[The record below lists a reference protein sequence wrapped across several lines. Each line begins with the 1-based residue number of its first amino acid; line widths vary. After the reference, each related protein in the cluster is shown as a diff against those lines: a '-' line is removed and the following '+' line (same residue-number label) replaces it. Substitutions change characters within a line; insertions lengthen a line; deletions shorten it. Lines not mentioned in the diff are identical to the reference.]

1 MPDLMSKLTLMVS
14 VECAEY
20 VTCWIERR
28 FDNKLIYPRN
38 DGLRELI
45 DLSSHFP
52 SVSEMLRTCAS
63 YYDN

>member
-52 SVSEMLRTCAS
+52 ISK
-63 YYDN
+63 